1 MGCGE
6 QVFKCEVNY
15 PQVGLSYRPGGIR
28 NPVGFSGY
36 LCLSVPLVVVYLLD
50 RF

>member
-6 QVFKCEVNY
+6 QVFKCEVIY
-15 PQVGLSYRPGGIR
+15 PQVGLTFRPGGNK
-28 NPVGFSGY
+28 NPVGFSVH